1 MSLVDELFE
10 KSDKKIVKSF
20 TPKSSLCNKIF
31 NLEETSSLKDEIRDK
46 LLQITNEFL
55 NYLGI
60 DFFIYDVHLTGS
72 LANYNWS
79 TYSDLD
85 IHIIVDLDEFSNGK
99 EKTTTYNEIVKEFFE
114 LKKKLWSST
123 NDIKI
128 KGHDVELYVQD
139 IDDKGVST
147 GVYSILNNEWV
158 VTPEKTQSN
167 VDETKILQKSE
178 EYGKLIDDL
187 INRAKNGEDVVKEID
202 VLKEK
207 IKKFRQSGLEKGGEY
222 SYENLT
228 FKLLRRNGYI
238 DKLFKTKTYV
248 RSKKLSLTQ

>member
-20 TPKSSLCNKIF
+20 TPKSSLCDKIF
-31 NLEETSSLKDEIRDK
+31 NLEKTPSLKDEIRDK

-55 NYLGI
+55 DYLGI

-79 TYSDLD
+79 SYSDLD
-85 IHIIVDLDEFSNGK
+85 VHIIVDLDEFSNGK

-114 LKKKLWSST
+114 LKKKLWSLT

-139 IDDKGVST
+139 IDDKGIST
-147 GVYSILNNEWV
+147 GVYSILNNEWIV
-158 VTPEKTQSN
+158 VPEKTQSN

-187 INRAKNGEDVVKEID
+187 INRAKDGENVVKEID
-202 VLKEK
+202 ELKKK
-207 IKKFRQSGLEKGGEY
+207 IKRFRQSGLEKGGEY

-228 FKLLRRNGYI
+228 FKLLRRNGYV

-248 RSKKLSLTQ
+248 RNKKLSLI

>member
-1 MSLVDELFE
+1 MSLIDELFE

-20 TPKSSLCNKIF
+20 TPKSSLCDKIF
-31 NLEETSSLKDEIRDK
+31 NLEGDPSLKEEVRSK
-46 LLQITNEFL
+46 LLEITNEFL
-55 NYLGI
+55 EYLGI
-60 DFFIYDVHLTGS
+60 EFFVYDIHLTGS

-99 EKTTTYNEIVKEFFE
+99 EKTTTYNEIVREFFE

-128 KGHDVELYVQD
+128 KGHEVELYIED

-147 GVYSILNNEWV
+147 GIYSILNNDWIRK
-158 VTPEKTQSN
+158 PEKNETSI
-167 VDETKILQKSE
+167 DEKKILQKGE

-187 INRAKNGEDVVKEID
+187 FNRAKNGENVVKEVD
-202 VLKEK
+202 ELKNK
-207 IKKFRQSGLEKGGEY
+207 LKRFRQSGLESGGEY

-228 FKLLRRNGYI
+228 FKLLRRNGFI
-238 DKLFKTKTYV
+238 DKLFKIKTYV
-248 RSKKLSLTQ
+248 RSKKLSLPQ